1 MKYYL
6 YKLPEKQG
14 YTSTI
19 MWVHDSDARMLPQL
33 PEEELSSDEK
43 ELLERM
49 RRKIEDNNLENY
61 NHIPLTALNSNLR
74 QAIDSL
80 NNPQSP
86 YYNKVIT
93 PFSYPPASLNFE
105 YRNSWGVMIYGNS
118 DYPVHELTSADV
130 RQLEVLQIVDIEI
143 VQ

>member
-14 YTSTI
+14 FSSTI
-19 MWVHDSDARMLPQL
+19 MWVPDSNARMLPQL
-33 PEEELSSDEK
+33 SEEELLSDEK
-43 ELLERM
+43 KLLERM
-49 RRKIEDNNLENY
+49 RGKIKDNNLENY
-61 NHIPLTALNSNLR
+61 NHIPLMAFNYSLKK
-74 QAIDSL
+74 AIDSL

-86 YYNKVIT
+86 YYNRVIA

-118 DYPVHELTSADV
+118 DYPVHELTSVDV

-143 VQ
+143 V

>member
-19 MWVHDSDARMLPQL
+19 MWVPDSDARILPRL
-33 PEEELSSDEK
+33 PEEGLPSDEK

-49 RRKIEDNNLENY
+49 RRKIEDNYLENY
-61 NHIPLTALNSNLR
+61 NHIPLMATNSRLK
-74 QAIDSL
+74 QAIDSF

-86 YYNKVIT
+86 NYNKVIT
-93 PFSYPPASLNFE
+93 PFSYPPASLNFD
-105 YRNSWGVMIYGNS
+105 YRNNWGVMIYGNP